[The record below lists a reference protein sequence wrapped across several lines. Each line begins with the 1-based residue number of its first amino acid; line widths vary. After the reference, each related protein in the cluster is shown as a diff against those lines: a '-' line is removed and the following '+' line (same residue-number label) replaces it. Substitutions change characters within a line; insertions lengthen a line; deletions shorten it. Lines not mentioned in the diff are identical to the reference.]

1 MVKRNTH
8 ILFYIRYNTF
18 STEHKNFLTL
28 HNVDEVRIKNVLRI
42 LFENVE
48 IPFLQKSDIEKCIS
62 NKLNDEIIDSYF
74 KLLER

>member
-8 ILFYIRYNTF
+8 ILFYIRYHKF
-18 STEHKNFLTL
+18 STEHKNFSTL

-48 IPFLQKSDIEKCIS
+48 IPFLQKK
-62 NKLNDEIIDSYF
+62 
-74 KLLER
+74 